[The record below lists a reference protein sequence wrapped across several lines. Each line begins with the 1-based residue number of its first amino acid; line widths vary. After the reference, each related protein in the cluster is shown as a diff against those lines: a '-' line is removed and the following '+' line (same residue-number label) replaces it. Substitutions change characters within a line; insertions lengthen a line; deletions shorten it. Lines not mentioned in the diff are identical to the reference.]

1 MSSTSFETINQL
13 FLTAI
18 DERPRPDAFLFKASG
33 RYQGLSSAEALRR
46 AAALAAA
53 FDRLG
58 IRRGDRVA
66 ILSEN
71 RVEWALT
78 DYAVLGMGAALVPIY
93 PTLLEPD
100 IEYIVRDS
108 GSKAVVV
115 STAAQL
121 NKVLTIRSALPELRF
136 VVVMDTVSATDG
148 SAESWQRLASSELE
162 GGQDTVR
169 SLRVRALEVRPEDT
183 ASLLYTSGTTGAFKG
198 VVLTH
203 SNIASNVKACERLF
217 PLGGHD
223 VAISFLPLS
232 HVYERM
238 LDYTYFSLGVS
249 IAYAESFDALPRN
262 LLEVRPTV
270 LAVAPR
276 VLQKIHEKVTE
287 AVRQAPPLR
296 QKLFHWAV
304 RVGGEYLPYRLE
316 RREPPLGLRIKHAIA
331 DSLVGSKVRA
341 RLGGRVATVFSGSA
355 PLARELAEF
364 FWAMGIPIYEG
375 YGLTETSPTIAVNYP
390 GCLKLGTVGRPVPGV
405 EVKLGEESVDEEER
419 AGREILVRGPNVTPG
434 YYHLDEENRRAFV
447 DGWFRTGDLGAI
459 DSDGFLSIT
468 GRKKN
473 LFKTSGGKFVSPEKL
488 ENLFQGHPYI
498 SQIMVLGEGRKFV
511 GALIVPNFER
521 LEADARSKGIAFGN
535 REKLLRS
542 PQIQSFFQTQ
552 VDDLTRWCASYEKI
566 RQFALLPKEF
576 TIDSGELSPTLKIKR
591 SVVEERYRDVIE
603 ELYLRHAAQPQNA

>member
-1 MSSTSFETINQL
+1 MESKIAVEPLLEQIVARIVEQAQPEKVILFGSRARGDARSSSDFDILVIKECDESRARREVPLYRALAGLWADVDIIVYTPEEVWEWSAVPQAFVT
-13 FLTAI
+13 TAVREGKVLY
-18 DERPRPDAFLFKASG
+18 ERKPCVKAKAGSSMKQKADLVRGWLRRARSDLVAMEVLLNAGAFDSACFHAQQAAEKYLKAFLFKASG

-108 GSKAVVV
+108 GSKAIVV

-121 NKVLTIRSALPELRF
+121 NKVLNIRSALPELRF

-162 GGQDTVR
+162 RGQDTVR

-249 IAYAESFDALPRN
+249 IAYAESFDALPQN

-270 LAVAPR
+270 LAVVPR
-276 VLQKIHEKVTE
+276 VLEKIHDKVME
-287 AVRQAPPLR
+287 AVRRAPAWR
-296 QKLFHWAV
+296 RKLFHWAV
-304 RVGGEYLPYRLE
+304 RVGREYFPYRLE
-316 RREPPLGLRIKHAIA
+316 RAKPPLGRRIK
-331 DSLVGSKVRA
+331 L
-341 RLGGRVATVFSGSA
+341 
-355 PLARELAEF
+355 
-364 FWAMGIPIYEG
+364 
-375 YGLTETSPTIAVNYP
+375 
-390 GCLKLGTVGRPVPGV
+390 
-405 EVKLGEESVDEEER
+405 
-419 AGREILVRGPNVTPG
+419 
-434 YYHLDEENRRAFV
+434 
-447 DGWFRTGDLGAI
+447 
-459 DSDGFLSIT
+459 
-468 GRKKN
+468 
-473 LFKTSGGKFVSPEKL
+473 
-488 ENLFQGHPYI
+488 
-498 SQIMVLGEGRKFV
+498 
-511 GALIVPNFER
+511 
-521 LEADARSKGIAFGN
+521 
-535 REKLLRS
+535 
-542 PQIQSFFQTQ
+542 
-552 VDDLTRWCASYEKI
+552 
-566 RQFALLPKEF
+566 
-576 TIDSGELSPTLKIKR
+576 
-591 SVVEERYRDVIE
+591 
-603 ELYLRHAAQPQNA
+603 